1 MTLLLSAQAIE
12 EIRDAEAY
20 YELQQ
25 QGLGDRFKTT
35 IRQALDRVRAMPL
48 LYPVIHDPLR
58 RVVVSRFPY
67 SIFYMIDTQN
77 DTIVVLSVAHQHRE
91 PFYTQGTP

>member
-1 MTLLLSAQAIE
+1 MTLLLSAHTIE
-12 EIRDAEAY
+12 EIHDAEAY

-48 LYPVIHDPLR
+48 LYPVIQDPLR

-67 SIFYMIDTQN
+67 SIFYII